1 MYVNA
6 GTHVDAKATEAI
18 SEQKA
23 AINLLHTGGRKEGRV
38 LKETW
43 ILWLI
48 NDVHNLCE
56 LHFHGTQDSVI
67 DIWHWLKGLIALF
80 FCYR

>member
-38 LKETW
+38 LKET
-43 ILWLI
+43 
-48 NDVHNLCE
+48 
-56 LHFHGTQDSVI
+56 
-67 DIWHWLKGLIALF
+67 
-80 FCYR
+80 